1 MAEHENKDNTSRLLN
16 LVCLII
22 GFATGLF
29 MVLVA
34 HNAAH
39 GGVTL
44 ILHGLLGL
52 VGGYVGTWLL
62 LLAAIVVLSLA
73 SGVVL
78 GLALLASL
86 LCFLAVLFALFG

>member
-1 MAEHENKDNTSRLLN
+1 MAEHQNKDNTSRLLN
-16 LVCLII
+16 LVCLLI
-22 GFATGLF
+22 GLATGLF
-29 MVLVA
+29 MMLVA

-78 GLALLASL
+78 GLALLVSL
-86 LCFLAVLFALFG
+86 LCFMTVLLALFG